1 MTTKALITGGAGF
14 IGSHLSD
21 YLLAHGYHVS
31 VLDNLSTGRMENI
44 AHLMPRDDFSFMRGS
59 ILDEELVSA
68 MVEKVDIVF
77 HLAAAV
83 GVKLIV
89 DKPLESLETNVLGSH
104 RVLRA
109 ANEHRKKILIASTS
123 EVYGKGSQIPFAED
137 DDRVMG
143 STQKNRWAYAG
154 AKAMDEFLALAYRA
168 EHNLPVVVFRLF
180 NTVGVRQRGR
190 YGMVIPRFVQ
200 RALANEPI
208 EVYGDGT
215 QSRCFCDVSDVVRG
229 IAGLAESAQAE
240 GEVFNIGSTEEI
252 SIARLAERVI
262 DITKSQSSIEY
273 ISYEEAYGR
282 DFEDMQRRV
291 PDTSKIKRTI
301 NWQTTLKL
309 DEILQR
315 VASVQT

>member
-1 MTTKALITGGAGF
+1 MATKALITGGAGF

-21 YLLAHGYHVS
+21 YLLTRNYHVS
-31 VLDNLSTGRMENI
+31 VLDDLSTGRMENI
-44 AHLMPRDDFSFMRGS
+44 THLMSRDDFSFVRGS
-59 ILDEELVSA
+59 ILDEKLVMS
-68 MVEKVDIVF
+68 MTEKVDVVF

-104 RVLRA
+104 NVLRA
-109 ANEHRKKILIASTS
+109 ANEYRKKILIASTS
-123 EVYGKGSQIPFAED
+123 EVYGKGAQIPFSEC

-143 STQKNRWAYAG
+143 ATQKNRWAYAG
-154 AKAMDEFLALAYRA
+154 AKAMDEFLALAYRQ
-168 EHNLPVVVFRLF
+168 EHNLPVVIFRLF

-200 RALANEPI
+200 HALANEPI

-215 QSRCFCDVSDVVRG
+215 QSRCFCDVTDVARG

-252 SIARLAERVI
+252 SIAQLAERVI
-262 DITKSQSSIEY
+262 DITGSQSNIKY
-273 ISYEEAYGR
+273 VSYEEAYGH

-291 PDTSKIKRTI
+291 PDISKIKKAI
-301 NWQTTLKL
+301 NWQPTLTL
-309 DEILQR
+309 NEILRR
-315 VASVQT
+315 VAAQA